1 MAQAVTPMEIMRNRL
16 GWPLKILVGGQD
28 RPQEVIFGPE
38 GQSGYLDMCI
48 NLRPVFAICAAV
60 WLGATPVA
68 QADTPVTYTEDGR
81 GLFSFAVPDF
91 WVLRTGGPREIEDT
105 RLGDTRAVSRVI
117 GMRPVTDDAVWMGF
131 VSPAGVATIQDGIRY
146 LRDIDKFLV
155 KDPAL
160 SDTTDARIGGLPAK
174 LFRGTGRRD
183 GKGVSFTAAVIDL
196 PGNRVAIAV
205 AILRDGA
212 DPGYTDDLNAVFA

>member
-1 MAQAVTPMEIMRNRL
+1 MCMIIRL
-16 GWPLKILVGGQD
+16 A
-28 RPQEVIFGPE
+28 
-38 GQSGYLDMCI
+38 
-48 NLRPVFAICAAV
+48 FAICMAA
-60 WLGATPVA
+60 WLGVAPPA
-68 QADTPVTYTEDGR
+68 QAETPVTYTEDGR

-91 WVLRTGGPREIEDT
+91 WVLRTGGPREIADT
-105 RLGDTRAVSRVI
+105 RLGDARAVSRVM

-131 VSPAGVATIQDGIRY
+131 VSPAGVATIRDGIRY

-155 KDPAL
+155 KNPAL
-160 SDTTDARIGGLPAK
+160 SDIRDTRIGGLPAK

-183 GKGVSFTAAVIDL
+183 GKSVSFTAAVIDL

-212 DPGYTDDLNAVFA
+212 NPGYSDNLNAVFASFRTAR